1 MRRKVL
7 ILNFLAAAVVAEAL
21 SAGAVSAQEAAR
33 NEAMAFCR
41 IQTDPQTAAMG
52 YAGRASDGAWAAFRN
67 VSATAFLPGTADV
80 AASFQRWAPGLAAG
94 QQGFAP
100 DGSAAAQ
107 GSAAGGSA
115 SYQGSTAGGMLI
127 PAVAGAARFGRI
139 GLAVGYMASHSPYDP
154 DLGFAPVDRAFGG
167 GAAYALNGWLSAGA
181 GLRVLSS
188 GLLPDDSLHALAFDL
203 SATALLGDFRLCAAV
218 ADLGQLLRESGRY
231 GLPTSLAL
239 GGEWKASFGPG
250 AAQGARH
257 GNDRAASQGAR
268 GRSASQGARGEAAGM
283 GLHSIRLNA
292 DLDWFPVSGSLT
304 AALGAEYGF
313 QSRYFIRAEYHL
325 AVGRTGAG
333 GWTARGGSA
342 VLPSFATLGAG
353 LCLDRNALPF
363 LGHSAIR
370 NRPASPSPGRSANS
384 SPAAP
389 IPAAP
394 PSASTSPG
402 SSPTPSSATPSRPV
416 SGLHGRPLDGRP
428 TTHRPQAL

>member
-7 ILNFLAAAVVAEAL
+7 ILKFLAAAVVAGAL
-21 SAGAVSAQEAAR
+21 SESAISAQEAAR

-52 YAGRASDGAWAAFRN
+52 YAGRASGGAWAAFRN

-94 QQGFAP
+94 PQGFAP

-115 SYQGSTAGGMLI
+115 SYQGSPAGGMLI

-139 GLAVGYMASHSPYDP
+139 GFAVGYMASHSPYDP

-203 SATALLGDFRLCAAV
+203 SATALLGDFKLCAAV
-218 ADLGQLLRESGRY
+218 ADLGQLVRESGRY

-268 GRSASQGARGEAAGM
+268 GRSASQGARSRSASQGARGEAAGM

-313 QSRYFIRAEYHL
+313 QSRYFIRAGYHL
-325 AVGRTGAG
+325 AAGRTGAG

-353 LCLDRNALPF
+353 LCLDHSALPF
-363 LGHSAIR
+363 LGH
-370 NRPASPSPGRSANS
+370 
-384 SPAAP
+384 
-389 IPAAP
+389 
-394 PSASTSPG
+394 TSLHLDL
-402 SSPTPSSATPSRPV
+402 AWLIAHPV
-416 SGLHGRPLDGRP
+416 LGNTLQAGLGI
-428 TTHRPQAL
+428 TW

>member
-7 ILNFLAAAVVAEAL
+7 ILKFLAAAVVAGAL
-21 SAGAVSAQEAAR
+21 SESAISAQEAAR

-52 YAGRASDGAWAAFRN
+52 YAGRASGGAWAAFRN

-94 QQGFAP
+94 PQGFAP

-115 SYQGSTAGGMLI
+115 SYQGSPAGGMLI

-203 SATALLGDFRLCAAV
+203 SATALLGDFSLCAAV
-218 ADLGQLLRESGRY
+218 ADLGQLVRESGRY

-268 GRSASQGARGEAAGM
+268 GRSASQGARSRSASQGARGEAAGM

-313 QSRYFIRAEYHL
+313 QSRYFIRAGYHL
-325 AVGRTGAG
+325 AAGRTGAG

-353 LCLDRNALPF
+353 LCLDHSALPF
-363 LGHSAIR
+363 LGH
-370 NRPASPSPGRSANS
+370 
-384 SPAAP
+384 
-389 IPAAP
+389 
-394 PSASTSPG
+394 TSLHLDL
-402 SSPTPSSATPSRPV
+402 AWLIAHPV
-416 SGLHGRPLDGRP
+416 LGNTLQAGLGI
-428 TTHRPQAL
+428 TW

>member
-7 ILNFLAAAVVAEAL
+7 ILKFLAAAVVAGAL
-21 SAGAVSAQEAAR
+21 SASAISAQEAAR

-52 YAGRASDGAWAAFRN
+52 YAGRASGGAWAAFRN

-94 QQGFAP
+94 PQGFAP

-115 SYQGSTAGGMLI
+115 SYQGSPAGGMLI
-127 PAVAGAARFGRI
+127 PAIAGAARFGRI

-167 GAAYALNGWLSAGA
+167 GAAYALNRWLSAGA

-188 GLLPDDSLHALAFDL
+188 GLLPDDLLHALAFDL
-203 SATALLGDFRLCAAV
+203 SATALLGDFKLCAAV
-218 ADLGQLLRESGRY
+218 ADLGQLVRESGRY

-239 GGEWKASFGPG
+239 GGEWEASFGPG

-313 QSRYFIRAEYHL
+313 QSRYFIRAGYHL
-325 AVGRTGAG
+325 AAGRTGAG

-353 LCLDRNALPF
+353 LCLDHSALPF
-363 LGHSAIR
+363 LGH
-370 NRPASPSPGRSANS
+370 
-384 SPAAP
+384 
-389 IPAAP
+389 
-394 PSASTSPG
+394 TSLHLDL
-402 SSPTPSSATPSRPV
+402 AWLIAHPV
-416 SGLHGRPLDGRP
+416 LGNTLQAGLGI
-428 TTHRPQAL
+428 TW

>member
-7 ILNFLAAAVVAEAL
+7 ILKFLAAAVVAGAL
-21 SAGAVSAQEAAR
+21 SESAISAQEAAR

-52 YAGRASDGAWAAFRN
+52 YAGRASGGAWAAFRN

-94 QQGFAP
+94 PQGFAP

-115 SYQGSTAGGMLI
+115 SYQGSPAGGMLI

-203 SATALLGDFRLCAAV
+203 SATALLGDFKLCAAV
-218 ADLGQLLRESGRY
+218 ADLGQLVRESGRY

-257 GNDRAASQGAR
+257 GNYRAASQRARDRSASQGAR
-268 GRSASQGARGEAAGM
+268 DEATLQGARGRSASQGARSRSASQGARGEAAGM

-313 QSRYFIRAEYHL
+313 QSRYFIRAGYHL
-325 AVGRTGAG
+325 AAGRTGAG

-353 LCLDRNALPF
+353 LCLDHSALPF
-363 LGHSAIR
+363 LGH
-370 NRPASPSPGRSANS
+370 
-384 SPAAP
+384 
-389 IPAAP
+389 
-394 PSASTSPG
+394 TSLHLDL
-402 SSPTPSSATPSRPV
+402 AWLIAHPV
-416 SGLHGRPLDGRP
+416 LGNTLQAGLGI
-428 TTHRPQAL
+428 TW